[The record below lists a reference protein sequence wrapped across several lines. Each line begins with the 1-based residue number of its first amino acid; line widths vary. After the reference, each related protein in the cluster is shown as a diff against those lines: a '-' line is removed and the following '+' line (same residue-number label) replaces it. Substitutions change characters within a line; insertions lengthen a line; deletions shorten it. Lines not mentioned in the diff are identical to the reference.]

1 MPRQNVGQAVM
12 LATLHE
18 MLYEKVRLT
27 VRPFV
32 GQETTW
38 TEADMVNHIVHYI
51 YKAAGCQDLLSM
63 PWEKACQKL
72 VRRTMQRYWVGCE
85 MRE

>member
-1 MPRQNVGQAVM
+1 MRRFVPPPPPFPTPMPRQNVGQAVM

-51 YKAAGCQDLLSM
+51 
-63 PWEKACQKL
+63 
-72 VRRTMQRYWVGCE
+72 
-85 MRE
+85 